1 MLRDDAVERR
11 ELFAD
16 GDLEQLLASI
26 SERQDELAANAISL
40 GERLYA
46 RKPKAFER
54 RLSLVLGELEVAMQ
68 HERVKAM
75 IEAWA
80 EAGNPELELDEKEE
94 RTAALGPLAL
104 RARSER

>member
-1 MLRDDAVERR
+1 
-11 ELFAD
+11 
-16 GDLEQLLASI
+16 
-26 SERQDELAANAISL
+26 
-40 GERLYA
+40 
-46 RKPKAFER
+46 
-54 RLSLVLGELEVAMQ
+54 MQ
-68 HERVKAM
+68 YERVKAM